1 MRIDLSYYL
10 PVGIS
15 QRKELTGIGLGL
27 AASGLWSMGFLGRY
41 LASYRRLFLDFDPS
55 TGILNGNT
63 MDSFSVLMGNG
74 LAVFCLYWL
83 SLAGLVVWHYLYH
96 RKGAMSIYLMKRLPQ
111 PLEYH
116 RRCLLLPL
124 GAAVAGLMLVG
135 LLGGI
140 YYAIYIL
147 CTPAGCFGGI

>member
-15 QRKELTGIGLGL
+15 QRKELTGIGFGL

-41 LASYRRLFLDFDPS
+41 LASYRRLFLDFEPS

-83 SLAGLVVWHYLYH
+83 SLVGLVVWHYL
-96 RKGAMSIYLMKRLPQ
+96 
-111 PLEYH
+111 YH

-147 CTPAGCFGGI
+147 CTPAGCFGGV

>member
-41 LASYRRLFLDFDPS
+41 LVSYRRLFLDFDPS

-83 SLAGLVVWHYLYH
+83 SL
-96 RKGAMSIYLMKRLPQ
+96 
-111 PLEYH
+111 
-116 RRCLLLPL
+116 
-124 GAAVAGLMLVG
+124 VG
-135 LLGGI
+135 LPTKTPILSSQR
-140 YYAIYIL
+140 YAEVMIL
-147 CTPAGCFGGI
+147 SQVITPPRALPPVIRPGPPTPPATRCWI